1 MSENKNLTNDQLFE
15 QLAKRKRRRRIRTVI
30 IVILIVLAVIAALAA
45 VVARLRQRVLE
56 EYNSHKQEVLAFTV
70 TRDTLTTNVSGSGTL
85 TQVDLTAVEVPTG
98 VEILEVLVEAEEE
111 VEEGQILATLNMS
124 TVLSS
129 MASLKTQLDELDQQI
144 ATAKKDEV
152 DPYMTAGVD
161 GRIKELFVAEGDDI
175 AAVMMKQGSLGTI
188 SLDGQMGVVID
199 AGQAADQKA
208 LAELKQ
214 GDMVQVRFAEP
225 SENESS
231 EEKLATVDGK
241 VELIRESGVMIV
253 FPDAKVQPGEKVTV
267 LLKQENKEDPEI
279 ELGSGECYIH
289 SPLSIIGF
297 AGTVEKLYVKVDE
310 KVKAGDDLMRL
321 TNTSYSTNYDTLL
334 RKREDLEEDLKEL
347 LDLYRDGAVLSPISG
362 RIDSVDFSEDEETT
376 ADTSSGSYSGI
387 QSQMMEYAGMSSYD
401 VSGMLGGASEEKT
414 KIVTID
420 PEQSMSVTIG
430 IDENHILAL
439 EEGQTADVKISSFDT
454 EEVFTGE
461 VTEVIKRASGEAD
474 IQMSGLASAFMGT
487 AASGVTEYSA
497 TVVVD
502 KVSGMMPGMSAE
514 VDVHIT
520 GSENVLIVPVDAVHR
535 TSSTYFVYTT
545 YDEITDEY
553 GGRVDVKI
561 GLQNTKYIEILDGLS
576 EGMTV
581 YYTETEEWDFFS
593 QFYGG
598 R

>member
-1 MSENKNLTNDQLFE
+1 MSENTSPTNDQLFE
-15 QLAKRKRRRRIRTVI
+15 QLAKRKRRRRVRT
-30 IVILIVLAVIAALAA
+30 IVIVVLIVLAVIAALAA
-45 VVARLRQRVLE
+45 VVSRLRQRVLE

-111 VEEGQILATLNMS
+111 VEEGQILATLNIS
-124 TVLSS
+124 TVLSG
-129 MASLKTQLDELDQQI
+129 MASVKTQLDELDQQI
-144 ATAKKDEV
+144 ASAKKDEV

-161 GRIKELFVAEGDDI
+161 GRIKELFVTEGDDI

-188 SLDGQMGVVID
+188 SLDGQMGVVISS
-199 AGQAADQKA
+199 GQDQGA
-208 LAELKQ
+208 FAELSQ
-214 GDMVQVRFAEP
+214 GDPVLVRFAEA

-231 EEKLATVDGK
+231 EEKLVTVDGK
-241 VELIRESGVMIV
+241 IELIRDSGITIV
-253 FPDAKVQPGEKVTV
+253 FPDAKVQPGQTVTI
-267 LLKQENKEDPEI
+267 LLKPEEKEDPEI
-279 ELGSGECYIH
+279 EIGSGECYIH

-297 AGTVEKLYVKVDE
+297 AGTVEKIYVKVDE

-362 RIDSVDFSEDEETT
+362 RIDSVDFSEEDSAA
-376 ADTSSGSYSGI
+376 ADASAGSYSGL
-387 QSQMMEYAGMSSYD
+387 QSQMMEYAGMGSYD
-401 VSGMLGGASEEKT
+401 VSDMIGSGSGEKT

-454 EEVFTGE
+454 EEVFTGV

-487 AASGVTEYSA
+487 AASGVTEY
-497 TVVVD
+497 T
-502 KVSGMMPGMSAE
+502 
-514 VDVHIT
+514 
-520 GSENVLIVPVDAVHR
+520 
-535 TSSTYFVYTT
+535 
-545 YDEITDEY
+545 
-553 GGRVDVKI
+553 
-561 GLQNTKYIEILDGLS
+561 
-576 EGMTV
+576 
-581 YYTETEEWDFFS
+581 
-593 QFYGG
+593 
-598 R
+598 

>member
-1 MSENKNLTNDQLFE
+1 MSENTSPTNDQLFE
-15 QLAKRKRRRRIRTVI
+15 QLAKRKRRRRVRT
-30 IVILIVLAVIAALAA
+30 IVIVVLIVLAVIAALAA
-45 VVARLRQRVLE
+45 VVSRLRQRVLE

-111 VEEGQILATLNMS
+111 VEEGQILATLNIS

-129 MASLKTQLDELDQQI
+129 MASVKTQLDELDQQI
-144 ATAKKDEV
+144 ASAKKDEV

-161 GRIKELFVAEGDDI
+161 GRIKELFVTEGDDI

-188 SLDGQMGVVID
+188 SLDGQMGVVISS
-199 AGQAADQKA
+199 GQDQGA
-208 LAELKQ
+208 FAELSQ
-214 GDMVQVRFAEP
+214 GDPVLVRFAEA

-231 EEKLATVDGK
+231 EEKLVTVDGK
-241 VELIRESGVMIV
+241 IELIRDSGITIV
-253 FPDAKVQPGEKVTV
+253 FPDAKVQPGQTVTI
-267 LLKQENKEDPEI
+267 LLKPEEKEDPEI
-279 ELGSGECYIH
+279 EIGSGECYIH

-297 AGTVEKLYVKVDE
+297 AGTVEKIYVKVDE

-362 RIDSVDFSEDEETT
+362 RIDSVDFSEEDSAA
-376 ADTSSGSYSGI
+376 ADASAGSYSGL
-387 QSQMMEYAGMSSYD
+387 QSQMMEYAGMGSYD
-401 VSGMLGGASEEKT
+401 VSDMIGSGSGEKT

-454 EEVFTGE
+454 EEVFTGV

-502 KVSGMMPGMSAE
+502 KAEGMMPGMSAE

-535 TSSTYFVYTT
+535 TSSTYYVYTT
-545 YDEITDEY
+545 YDEATDEY
-553 GGRVDVKI
+553 GGQVDVKI

-581 YYTETEEWDFFS
+581 YYTENEEWDFFS

-598 R
+598 RR

>member
-1 MSENKNLTNDQLFE
+1 MSDNKTLTNDQLFE

-188 SLDGQMGVVID
+188 SLDGQMGVVIE
-199 AGQAADQKA
+199 AGQAADQEA
-208 LAELKQ
+208 LAGLSQ

-225 SENESS
+225 SEDKSS

-241 VELIRESGVMIV
+241 VELIRESGVLIV
-253 FPDAKVQPGEKVTV
+253 FPDAKVQSGEKVTV

-545 YDEITDEY
+545 YDEATDEY

-561 GLQNTKYIEILDGLS
+561 GLQNTKFIEILDGLS

>member
-1 MSENKNLTNDQLFE
+1 MSENKSPTNDQLFE
-15 QLAKRKRRRRIRTVI
+15 QLAKRKRRRRIRT
-30 IVILIVLAVIAALAA
+30 IVIVVLIVLAVIAALAA

-56 EYNSHKQEVLAFTV
+56 QYNSHKQEVLAFTV

-129 MASLKTQLDELDQQI
+129 MASVKAQLDELDQQI

-161 GRIKELFVAEGDDI
+161 GRIKELFVTEGDDI

-188 SLDGQMGVVID
+188 SLDGQMGVVI
-199 AGQAADQKA
+199 GSEQGPDQEA
-208 LAELKQ
+208 LAELSQ
-214 GDMVQVRFAEP
+214 GDPVLVRFAEP
-225 SENESS
+225 GENESS
-231 EEKLATVDGK
+231 EEKLVTVDGK
-241 VELIRESGVMIV
+241 VELIRDSGIMIV
-253 FPDAKVQPGEKVTV
+253 FPDAKVQPGETVTV
-267 LLKQENKEDPEI
+267 LLKPENKEDPEI

-297 AGTVEKLYVKVDE
+297 AGTVEKIYVKVDE

-334 RKREDLEEDLKEL
+334 RKREDLEKDLKEL
-347 LDLYRDGAVLSPISG
+347 LDLYRDGAVLSPITG
-362 RIDSVDFSEDEETT
+362 RIDSVDFSEDDAAA
-376 ADTSSGSYSGI
+376 ADTSTSRYSGL
-387 QSQMMEYAGMSSYD
+387 QSQMMEYAGMGSYD
-401 VSGMLGGASEEKT
+401 VSDMLGSGSGEKT
-414 KIVTID
+414 KVVTID
-420 PEQSMSVTIG
+420 PEESMSVTIG

-454 EEVFTGE
+454 EEVFTGV
-461 VTEVIKRASGEAD
+461 VTEVIKRSSGEAD

-502 KVSGMMPGMSAE
+502 KAEGMMPGMSAE

-535 TSSTYFVYTT
+535 TSSTYYVYTT
-545 YDEITDEY
+545 YDEATDEY

-561 GLQNTKYIEILDGLS
+561 GLQNAKFIEILDGLS

>member
-1 MSENKNLTNDQLFE
+1 
-15 QLAKRKRRRRIRTVI
+15 
-30 IVILIVLAVIAALAA
+30 
-45 VVARLRQRVLE
+45 
-56 EYNSHKQEVLAFTV
+56 
-70 TRDTLTTNVSGSGTL
+70 
-85 TQVDLTAVEVPTG
+85 
-98 VEILEVLVEAEEE
+98 
-111 VEEGQILATLNMS
+111 
-124 TVLSS
+124 
-129 MASLKTQLDELDQQI
+129 
-144 ATAKKDEV
+144 
-152 DPYMTAGVD
+152 
-161 GRIKELFVAEGDDI
+161 
-175 AAVMMKQGSLGTI
+175 
-188 SLDGQMGVVID
+188 
-199 AGQAADQKA
+199 
-208 LAELKQ
+208 
-214 GDMVQVRFAEP
+214 
-225 SENESS
+225 
-231 EEKLATVDGK
+231 
-241 VELIRESGVMIV
+241 
-253 FPDAKVQPGEKVTV
+253 
-267 LLKQENKEDPEI
+267 
-279 ELGSGECYIH
+279 
-289 SPLSIIGF
+289 
-297 AGTVEKLYVKVDE
+297 
-310 KVKAGDDLMRL
+310 
-321 TNTSYSTNYDTLL
+321 
-334 RKREDLEEDLKEL
+334 
-347 LDLYRDGAVLSPISG
+347 
-362 RIDSVDFSEDEETT
+362 
-376 ADTSSGSYSGI
+376 
-387 QSQMMEYAGMSSYD
+387 MSSYD

-545 YDEITDEY
+545 YDEATDEY

-561 GLQNTKYIEILDGLS
+561 GLQNTKFIEILDGLS